1 MRLGP
6 SEFFGRT
13 IREHRRAGLLLSLSR
28 YPPGLSQ
35 PWHTHANPTLFL
47 LLCGQKCDRSPRQN
61 HDQPPL
67 TFVFHPTSEAH
78 AVEVG
83 PGGTLGLNIEC
94 SDSWLARHGLRER
107 DLGGYRTLNSV
118 WYRLRALEL
127 LSLAFRPERGA
138 EAELET
144 CLFELLELLVPAGR
158 AAGPAPAPGWLRRG
172 EEFLHDQFRSPIT
185 LRAVAREAYVHPVY
199 FARVFR
205 RRHGCSVSAYIRAL
219 RLAEAG
225 RLIVQQ
231 RRPLA
236 EAACAAG
243 FFDQPHFSRC
253 FSRQFG
259 FSPKVLRRAGDSLGS
274 CTF

>member
-13 IREHRRAGLLLSLSR
+13 IRERRCAGLLLTLSR

-47 LLCGQKCDRSPRQN
+47 LLGGRKCDRSRRQDY
-61 HDQPPL
+61 DQPPL

-83 PGGTLGLNIEC
+83 PGGTLGVNIEC
-94 SDSWLARHGLRER
+94 NASWLAHHGLRER
-107 DLGGYRTLNSV
+107 DLGGYQTLDSV
-118 WYRLRALEL
+118 WYRLRALGL
-127 LSLAFRPERGA
+127 LSLAFRREPGA

-144 CLFELLELLVPAGR
+144 CLFELLELLVRAGR
-158 AAGPAPAPGWLRRG
+158 APGPMHAPGWLRRG

-185 LRAVAREAYVHPVY
+185 LRSVAREVGVHPVY

-205 RRHGCSVSAYIRAL
+205 RRHGCPVSAYLRAL

-225 RLIVQQ
+225 RLVVQQ

-253 FSRQFG
+253 FSRRFG
-259 FSPKVLRRAGDSLGS
+259 FSPKVLRTARDSLGI
-274 CTF
+274 

>member
-6 SEFFGRT
+6 SEYFGRT
-13 IREHRRAGLLLSLSR
+13 MREHRCAGLLLTLSC

-47 LLCGQKCDRSPRQN
+47 LLRGQKCDRSRRQDYN
-61 HDQPPL
+61 QPPL
-67 TFVFHPTSEAH
+67 TFVFHPTSEPH
-78 AVEVG
+78 AVQVG

-94 SDSWLARHGLRER
+94 NGSWLAHYGLRER
-107 DLGGYRTLNSV
+107 DLGEYRTLSSV
-118 WYRLRALEL
+118 WFRLQALAL
-127 LSLAFRPERGA
+127 LSLAFHQHTGA

-144 CLFELLELLVPAGR
+144 CLFELLEPLVTAERVCGPVHTAGC
-158 AAGPAPAPGWLRRG
+158 LRRG
-172 EEFLHDQFRSPIT
+172 EEFLYDQFRSPIT
-185 LRAVAREAYVHPVY
+185 LRAVAREAGVHPVY

-205 RRHGCSVSAYIRAL
+205 RHHGCSVSAYIRAL

-231 RRPLA
+231 HRSLA
-236 EAACAAG
+236 EAACSAG

-253 FSRQFG
+253 FSQHFG
-259 FSPKVLRRAGDSLGS
+259 FSPKVLRAASDSLGM
-274 CTF
+274 